1 MRFPIRLCDWNVHER
16 RHREQDVVTTPWEQG
31 LDAPT
36 LAPSCP
42 SVTVPMH
49 QTPCTVPASVLIRVL
64 PQVRRTDHSAE
75 HMQHEAELHP
85 DTVRSPNRGPKPF
98 VSGNMSLCWVWLGL
112 VLFAIGMRYGLN
124 ELGDRV
130 GAVIPATFR
139 KLPSLP
145 GSPFYSH
152 GVGVVLS
159 FATAFIMGF
168 GATLAEPALQAM
180 AVTVEELT
188 HDGLSVNQVCPAPHR
203 SARTLMDSGPQPAH

>member
-1 MRFPIRLCDWNVHER
+1 
-16 RHREQDVVTTPWEQG
+16 
-31 LDAPT
+31 
-36 LAPSCP
+36 
-42 SVTVPMH
+42 
-49 QTPCTVPASVLIRVL
+49 
-64 PQVRRTDHSAE
+64 
-75 HMQHEAELHP
+75 
-85 DTVRSPNRGPKPF
+85 
-98 VSGNMSLCWVWLGL
+98 MSLCWVWLGL

-188 HDGLSVNQVCPAPHR
+188 HDGLSVNQVVLSVAVGVGTGLGLGVLKLIYHIPLAPLLYLLYGLGLALTAM
-203 SARTLMDSGPQPAH
+203 SDDTIVSIAWDSGGVTTDAITVPMVLSLGLGFGGALRYPNSFGLLALASICPIISVLICALLFQTKKHPLAD